1 MKPYVFTRGETIL
14 LALDALTGDP
24 LTVTGISAKLR
35 AIAPGRTTIAP
46 SAPVAAD
53 FTVTNRAA
61 NGSVP
66 AGWDLVAASTSLAAG
81 RYGADARL
89 VIAGGVIITDMIT
102 VEIREGASG

>member
-46 SAPVAAD
+46 SAPVAAT
-53 FTVTNRAA
+53 FTVTARAA

-66 AGWDLVAASTSLAAG
+66 AGWDLVAASSALAAG
-81 RYGADARL
+81 RYIADARL
-89 VIAGGVIITDMIT
+89 EIAGGIIITDMIM
-102 VEIREGASG
+102 VDIREGASG